1 MISKERNIIKDIPN
15 NVRKLMNFLT
25 TNYGFYDIQYITQR
39 VSNIFM
45 LAMDKQN
52 NMLFIKSGR
61 HPDLYRNEYIMG
73 QKLWNADHKHFLEPL
88 YYCDQGKFFF
98 FANKIMYGDSL
109 QRMSDSGWL
118 KKMPNESKM
127 SLIRDLYQIF
137 TALKNSD
144 IVHRDIKPA
153 NLAVFGDTLVL
164 IDFQLAVSKFNY
176 VELESMNARRLR
188 GLGSRKFRYKKW
200 QWDDSYSLLK
210 CLSFIGCPS
219 SQYRKEYQEIYKEIK
234 SYIREGPFQRLLRH
248 LTKKHKR

>member
-1 MISKERNIIKDIPN
+1 
-15 NVRKLMNFLT
+15 
-25 TNYGFYDIQYITQR
+25 
-39 VSNIFM
+39 
-45 LAMDKQN
+45 
-52 NMLFIKSGR
+52 
-61 HPDLYRNEYIMG
+61 MG

-144 IVHRDIKPA
+144 IVHRDIRPA

-188 GLGSRKFRYKKW
+188 GLGSRKYRYKM
-200 QWDDSYSLLK
+200 
-210 CLSFIGCPS
+210 
-219 SQYRKEYQEIYKEIK
+219 
-234 SYIREGPFQRLLRH
+234 
-248 LTKKHKR
+248 